1 MIIKINL
8 IVLFI
13 LGLGLSEL
21 HAQKATVTTGGN
33 ASGGGG
39 SVSYSVGQIVYKT
52 YNGST
57 GNVVQGVQQPYEI
70 SVITGLDEAKDIN
83 LVLSAYPNPT
93 NYGITL
99 KVENYNIEN
108 LTYQLYDINGK
119 LLLKQKIKSVE
130 TPILMEMFDN
140 GTYFLKIIS
149 YKTALKSL
157 KIIKNNQ

>member
-1 MIIKINL
+1 MKINL

-13 LGLGLSEL
+13 VGLGFSEL

-33 ASGGGG
+33 ASGSGG
-39 SVSYSVGQIVYKT
+39 SISYSVGQIVYKT

-57 GNVVQGVQQPYEI
+57 GNVVQGVQQPYEV
-70 SVITGLDEAKDIN
+70 SVITGLEEAKDIN
-83 LVLSAYPNPT
+83 LVMSAYPNPT
-93 NYGITL
+93 SYGITL
-99 KVENYNIEN
+99 KVENYKIDN

-130 TPILMEMFDN
+130 TPILMEMLDN
-140 GTYFLKIIS
+140 GTYFLKVIS

-157 KIIKNNQ
+157 KIIKNK